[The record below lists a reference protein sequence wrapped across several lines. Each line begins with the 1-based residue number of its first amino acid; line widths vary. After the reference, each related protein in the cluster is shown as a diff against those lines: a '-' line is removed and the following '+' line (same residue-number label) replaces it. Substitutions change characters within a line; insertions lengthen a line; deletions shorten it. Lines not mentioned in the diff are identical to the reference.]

1 MDRVAQPG
9 LKLPLGGVNVR
20 NAAGGKIHLAAVRKP
35 HGAHPLHVRS
45 RHRRVGQGGGLAP
58 AAQVHNAFQPKA
70 LQKRPVTGTGK
81 LSQRTA
87 AVKLP
92 PAHGAPVGGGI
103 AAQLTEVHRALQ
115 FVLFTR
121 LHGSPSF
128 LVYCTMT
135 ADFCQTAPLD
145 KPRKTRYDTFKCSEK
160 ECAPQPFCA
169 ASRGGWKPGE
179 NRGVLSLLSRG
190 GERLRHSRLR
200 VSRRYHGWRGVGP
213 AAKRLCSQGN
223 LGGTAT

>member
-92 PAHGAPVGGGI
+92 PAHGAPIGGGI
-103 AAQLTEVHRALQ
+103 AA
-115 FVLFTR
+115 
-121 LHGSPSF
+121 
-128 LVYCTMT
+128 
-135 ADFCQTAPLD
+135 
-145 KPRKTRYDTFKCSEK
+145 
-160 ECAPQPFCA
+160 
-169 ASRGGWKPGE
+169 
-179 NRGVLSLLSRG
+179 
-190 GERLRHSRLR
+190 
-200 VSRRYHGWRGVGP
+200 
-213 AAKRLCSQGN
+213 
-223 LGGTAT
+223 